1 MRFLIGF
8 LIGLSVGAAVGML
21 ATPQPGRVMRQVVA
35 YKARQ
40 RAQAW
45 RTKRESQAETL

>member
-8 LIGLSVGAAVGML
+8 LLGLSVGAVVAML

-35 YKARQ
+35 YQARQ
-40 RAQAW
+40 QAQAW
-45 RTKRESQAETL
+45 RAKRERQAEAL